1 MLLLRA
7 KTATINNITFF
18 ADDSDDNQ
26 FWYLPG
32 DIHIAQKSGEPVF
45 SLLKYTGDASDPQG
59 GYINFEVNT
68 AIDEAVLNRAFN
80 DYLRKLN
87 VDPKNARKAQV
98 PYDKGTVN
106 FFVLDAGAT
115 NGELISALAP
125 ACSATT
131 APFSAPS

>member
-45 SLLKYTGDASDPQG
+45 SLIKYTGDASDPQG
-59 GYINFEVNT
+59 DTSTSRSIRRST
-68 AIDEAVLNRAFN
+68 KR
-80 DYLRKLN
+80 
-87 VDPKNARKAQV
+87 
-98 PYDKGTVN
+98 
-106 FFVLDAGAT
+106 
-115 NGELISALAP
+115 
-125 ACSATT
+125 C
-131 APFSAPS
+131 

>member
-59 GYINFEVNT
+59 IHQ
-68 AIDEAVLNRAFN
+68 
-80 DYLRKLN
+80 LRGQYGDRRSGVEPCLQ
-87 VDPKNARKAQV
+87 RLSAQ
-98 PYDKGTVN
+98 T
-106 FFVLDAGAT
+106 
-115 NGELISALAP
+115 ER
-125 ACSATT
+125 
-131 APFSAPS
+131 